1 MYKQNNDYKI
11 NVKTTEYEDIEV
23 EGISSVDAFCNP

>member
-11 NVKTTEYEDIEV
+11 NVKTIEYEDIVINNEL
-23 EGISSVDAFCNP
+23 ALFTRK